1 MLKINVEHVQQKGV
15 IKMGNG
21 EEIKIDFEK
30 MAEYFNK
37 SERTLRRWAENKEG
51 KFEIMLEEFLAQNVA
66 SGHDKPEDGTV
77 IVTLSFKGGVGKSTI
92 SDAFGYYLDDTVVL
106 NLDLGQ
112 PAAKINACPTVD
124 FIDVM
129 HEKNVIEL
137 IEELLQS
144 YRYIIVDTPGEL
156 NTDVLDV
163 LRVANKL
170 IIPMTI
176 AARSIEATK
185 STLMT
190 FFGEGSELEGKYD
203 VYFFFNNCTDR
214 QKRKEAIDEFTKA
227 YSDFKPKA
235 GLELSAKLGAFDS
248 SNAISTAENTGKS
261 IFQLD
266 QENKTAYRTVTKKLT
281 ALCAQI
287 ENHLKLN

>member
-1 MLKINVEHVQQKGV
+1 
-15 IKMGNG
+15 MGNEQ
-21 EEIKIDFEK
+21 EESKIDFEK

-37 SERTLRRWAENKEG
+37 SERTLRRWAESKEA
-51 KFEIMLEEFLAQNVA
+51 KFEIMLEEFLAHNA
-66 SGHDKPEDGTV
+66 TNNNIIAENGTV

-92 SDAFGYYLDDTVVL
+92 SDAFGFYLDDTVIL

-112 PAAKINACPTVD
+112 PAAKINACPTID

-129 HEKNVIEL
+129 HEKNVAEL

-156 NTDVLDV
+156 NSDVLDI
-163 LRVANKL
+163 LKVANKL

-214 QKRKEAIDEFTKA
+214 QKRQEAITDFTKA
-227 YSDFKPKA
+227 FNEFKPKE
-235 GLELSAKLGAFDS
+235 GLEIRAKLGAFDS

>member
-1 MLKINVEHVQQKGV
+1 MFNTKG
-15 IKMGNG
+15 MHMATD
-21 EEIKIDFEK
+21 IDFEG
-30 MAEYFNK
+30 MAVFFTK
-37 SERTLRRWAENKEG
+37 SERTLRRWATEKEA
-51 KFEIMLEEFLAQNVA
+51 KFAIMLEEYMAHKDNESVVSGDKSNIVVA
-66 SGHDKPEDGTV
+66 
-77 IVTLSFKGGVGKSTI
+77 LSFKGGVGKSTI
-92 SDAFGYYLDDTVVL
+92 SDIFGFYLDDTVIL
-106 NLDLGQ
+106 NLDIGQ

-124 FIDVM
+124 YADVM
-129 HEKNVIEL
+129 NEKSVVNTIED
-137 IEELLQS
+137 LLQE

-156 NTDVLDV
+156 NSDVLEV
-163 LRVANKL
+163 LRIANKL

-190 FFGEGSELEGKYD
+190 FFGDGSDLEGKYD

-214 QKRKEAIDEFTKA
+214 HKRAEAIDNFKDA
-227 YSDFKPKA
+227 YAAFKPKG
-235 GLELSAKLGAFDS
+235 GLELRAKLGAFDS

-266 QENKTAYRTVTKKLT
+266 QENRTAYKTVTKKIT

-287 ENHLKLN
+287 EDHLGLN

>member
-1 MLKINVEHVQQKGV
+1 
-15 IKMGNG
+15 MGNEQ
-21 EEIKIDFEK
+21 EEVKIDFEK
-30 MAEYFNK
+30 MAESFNK
-37 SERTLRRWAENKEG
+37 SERTLRRWAESKEA
-51 KFEIMLEEFLAQNVA
+51 KFEVMLEEFLMRNATNKDNIA
-66 SGHDKPEDGTV
+66 EDGTV

-92 SDAFGYYLDDTVVL
+92 SDAFGYYLDDTVIL

-129 HEKNVIEL
+129 NEKSVAEL

-156 NTDVLDV
+156 NSDVLDI

-214 QKRKEAIDEFTKA
+214 QKRQEAIEDFTKA
-227 YSDFKPKA
+227 FNEFKPKE
-235 GLELSAKLGAFDS
+235 GLELRAKLGAFDS